1 MNHTLRLQKIN
12 KGNDHQIKE
21 ALDCSTNSP
30 CQHLRKCL
38 QNSMENLHTD
48 IRVYSA
54 VRKIFT
60 TRTRFLENRLVNWF
74 EGYITQGI
82 NKGINHEDVVSDV

>member
-1 MNHTLRLQKIN
+1 MIIKLKKLLIVQQILHVSTL
-12 KGNDHQIKE
+12 GNVYRIVF
-21 ALDCSTNSP
+21 
-30 CQHLRKCL
+30 
-38 QNSMENLHTD
+38 ENLHTD

>member
-1 MNHTLRLQKIN
+1 MIIKLKKLLIVQQILHVSTL
-12 KGNDHQIKE
+12 GNVYRIV
-21 ALDCSTNSP
+21 L
-30 CQHLRKCL
+30 
-38 QNSMENLHTD
+38 ENLHTD
-48 IRVYSA
+48 IRVLSA

-82 NKGINHEDVVSDV
+82 NKGINHEDVVSDA

>member
-1 MNHTLRLQKIN
+1 MIIKLKKLLIVQQIIHVSTL
-12 KGNDHQIKE
+12 GNVYRIVF
-21 ALDCSTNSP
+21 
-30 CQHLRKCL
+30 
-38 QNSMENLHTD
+38 ENLHTD